1 MRIALVGNPNVGKS
15 TIFNFLTGMHQHTG
29 NWTGKTVDIAKG
41 YKKCNNTIYEFI
53 DLPGVYSLMAHSKE
67 EEVTRD
73 FIYFD
78 NYDALLIVCDAV
90 SLEKNLNLVLNVLE
104 VTDKVIICINL
115 IDEAKKKG
123 IEIKYKELSNLLN
136 VPILPVIA
144 KEKRGLDKI
153 IDSLDNLYKCPNI
166 AYKPYYN
173 NIIENSIIMLS
184 DYTTNRAEAL
194 KLISD
199 KTFIKNYGNEEKLN
213 IKINKIRKYL
223 FDSGIE
229 DVNDTISTK
238 IQNISKSLVDK
249 TVLFHKKDYN
259 KRDIFIDK
267 IVTNKIFS
275 YPFMLLLI
283 MFIFY
288 LTIKGANYPS
298 DALYSLFF
306 SFDDYL
312 ISFLNFIYM
321 PSLITDILINGI
333 YKTVAT
339 VISVMLPPTVIFF
352 FLFSFF
358 EDLGLLPRIA
368 FNLDNVFSKCGSCG
382 KQALTMSMG
391 FGCNAVA
398 VMGGRIIDSKRERL
412 LAIITNSFIPCNG
425 RFPILITIISLF
437 IITKT
442 NTLLS
447 SIVLTLLI
455 LFSILFTFLIT
466 KILSITALKGEKSSF
481 TLELPPYRLP
491 KIRSVFIH
499 SVTNRTLSILKRAI
513 YISVPFGI
521 IIWLMTNIKINDN
534 SLFLVVSNYLNPISS
549 LFGLDGIIILA
560 FILGLPA
567 SEIIIPLMI
576 MGYMNTDFL
585 IDISSLNNI
594 KMVLLNNG
602 WTVKTA
608 LCTLIFTILHYPCM
622 TTILTIFKET
632 KSLKFTFYSI
642 FIPLF
647 CGLLLCFIINLIL

>member
-153 IDSLDNLYKCPNI
+153 IDSLDNLYKCRNI

>member
-153 IDSLDNLYKCPNI
+153 IDSLDNLYKCRNI

-267 IVTNKIFS
+267 ILTNKILS

>member
-78 NYDALLIVCDAV
+78 NYDALLIVCDSV

-267 IVTNKIFS
+267 ILTNKILS